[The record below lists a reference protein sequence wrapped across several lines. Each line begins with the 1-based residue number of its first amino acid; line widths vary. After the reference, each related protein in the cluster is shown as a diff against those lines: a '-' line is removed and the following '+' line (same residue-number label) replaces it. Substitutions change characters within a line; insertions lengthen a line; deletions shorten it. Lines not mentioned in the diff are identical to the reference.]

1 MKKAI
6 LSFLLT
12 FAVVG
17 AWSAIKPARV
27 YLCGFA
33 ASFNDST
40 VYFTDVQQVD
50 SAYLDTK
57 TKFLYSRD
65 NYSYQLKEY
74 LKGQNFTTPTCV
86 TLFAT
91 DRKKLEKKMA
101 KMRKKYSNGKYIVK
115 GIKAADFTYEAI
127 KYEE

>member
-17 AWSAIKPARV
+17 AWSATKPTKV
-27 YLCGFA
+27 YMYGFA

-40 VYFTDVQQVD
+40 VCFTDIQEMD

-74 LKGQNFTTPTCV
+74 LQGQGFKTPTCITV
-86 TLFAT
+86 FAT
-91 DRKKLEKKMA
+91 DRKKVEKQLA
-101 KMRKKYSNGKYIVK
+101 KMRKKYSNGKFIVK
-115 GIKAADFTYEAI
+115 DIKAPDFTYEAI
-127 KYEE
+127 KNEE